1 MQSHWNEHTSILKAL
16 HLSNVN
22 HMLIIKYYEWVKF
35 QPDHRQA
42 VYELCK
48 RDTTEKDGVK
58 TIEILD
64 KETALRIIEDEEY
77 ILVYRDKSGCIWEK
91 EDEPETEDINQNEN
105 PILTFTKDSNE
116 SMKSDLPT
124 VLTDT
129 EPNSEAK
136 ESTLPNLMISPDDV
150 ANADPRND

>member
-1 MQSHWNEHTSILKAL
+1 M
-16 HLSNVN
+16 
-22 HMLIIKYYEWVKF
+22 MIIKYYEWIKF

>member
-1 MQSHWNEHTSILKAL
+1 M
-16 HLSNVN
+16 
-22 HMLIIKYYEWVKF
+22 MIIKYYEWIKF

-48 RDTTEKDGVK
+48 RDPTQKDGVK
-58 TIEILD
+58 TIDILD
-64 KETALRIIEDEEY
+64 KETALRMIEDEEY
-77 ILVYRDKSGCIWEK
+77 ILAYRDRSGCIWEK

-105 PILTFTKDSNE
+105 PILTFTADSNE

-124 VLTDT
+124 VLTDS
-129 EPNSEAK
+129 EPDSEAK

-150 ANADPRND
+150 VNADPRND

>member
-1 MQSHWNEHTSILKAL
+1 
-16 HLSNVN
+16 
-22 HMLIIKYYEWVKF
+22 MLIIKYYEWVKF

-77 ILVYRDKSGCIWEK
+77 ILVYRDRSGCIWEK

-105 PILTFTKDSNE
+105 PILTFTEDSNE

-129 EPNSEAK
+129 EPDSEAK

>member
-1 MQSHWNEHTSILKAL
+1 M
-16 HLSNVN
+16 
-22 HMLIIKYYEWVKF
+22 
-35 QPDHRQA
+35 
-42 VYELCK
+42 
-48 RDTTEKDGVK
+48 
-58 TIEILD
+58 IE
-64 KETALRIIEDEEY
+64 EEGY
-77 ILVYRDKSGCIWEK
+77 LQVYRDKSGTIWEK
-91 EDEPETEDINQNEN
+91 EDEPETEDINPNEN
-105 PILTFTKDSNE
+105 PILTFTEDSNE